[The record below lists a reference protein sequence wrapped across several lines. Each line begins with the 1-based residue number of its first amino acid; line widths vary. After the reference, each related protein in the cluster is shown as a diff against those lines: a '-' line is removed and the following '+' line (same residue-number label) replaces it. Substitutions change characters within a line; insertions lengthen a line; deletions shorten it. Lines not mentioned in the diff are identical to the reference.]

1 MTPVTT
7 VRATAGR
14 TAAAAVGLVLLGAGL
29 SACGG
34 EAEAGPVPLD
44 PTLVKE
50 GRLTV
55 CTSLP
60 YEPFEFKEKGKFV
73 GFDVDL
79 ATEVAR
85 RLKVRPVF
93 VDTDFD
99 GIAAGEPLNAGTCDV
114 AAAALTITGER
125 ARVLDFSSPYF
136 DAAQTMVVPDGSS
149 VTSLDDLAD
158 GSIGVQTGTTGEL
171 YVRDNAPASTEVV
184 TIDDVSEIASAMV
197 RGDVDAAFYDNTVV
211 GDVLKENP
219 DFEVAADFNTGEQYG
234 MAVRKDGSTD
244 LLRTINDVL
253 AGLVKNGRYDEIYA
267 TWFGSKPAK
276 AEAE

>member
-1 MTPVTT
+1 MTARTT
-7 VRATAGR
+7 NGR
-14 TAAAAVGLVLLGAGL
+14 TAAAAAGLLLLGFGLAG
-29 SACGG
+29 CGG
-34 EAEAGPVPLD
+34 EADAGPAPLD
-44 PTLVKE
+44 PTLIKS

-60 YEPFEFKEKGKFV
+60 YEPFEFKEKGEFV
-73 GFDVDL
+73 GFDIDL
-79 ATEVAR
+79 ATAVAK

-99 GIAAGEPLNAGTCDV
+99 GIASGAPLNAGTCDV
-114 AAAALTITGER
+114 AAAGLTITGER

-136 DAAQTMVVPDGSS
+136 DAAQTMVVPAGSG
-149 VTSLDDLAD
+149 VTSLDELAD
-158 GSIGVQTGTTGEL
+158 QKIGVQTGTTGEL
-171 YVRDNAPASTEVV
+171 YVRDNAPSSVEVV
-184 TIDDVSEIASAMV
+184 TIDDLSEIASSMA
-197 RGDVDAAFYDNTVV
+197 RGDIDAAFYDNTVV
-211 GDVLKENP
+211 KDVLSENP

-253 AGLVKNGRYDEIYA
+253 AELVEKGKYDEIYQ
-267 TWFGSKPAK
+267 TWFGSAPPK

>member
-1 MTPVTT
+1 MTRRTSI
-7 VRATAGR
+7 GR
-14 TAAAAVGLVLLGAGL
+14 IVPAAVGLVLLGGGL

-34 EAEAGPVPLD
+34 EAEAGPAALD
-44 PTLVKE
+44 PTLVKP

-73 GFDVDL
+73 GFDIDL

-85 RLKVRPVF
+85 RLKVKPVF

-99 GIAAGEPLNAGTCDV
+99 GIASGAPLNAGTCDV
-114 AAAALTITGER
+114 AAAGLTITGER

-136 DAAQTMVVPDGSS
+136 DAAQTMVVPAGSS
-149 VTSLDDLAD
+149 AASLDDLA
-158 GSIGVQTGTTGEL
+158 GASIGVQTGTTGEL

-184 TIDDVSEIASAMV
+184 AIDDLSEIAAAMV
-197 RGDVDAAFYDNTVV
+197 RGEVDAAFYDNTVV
-211 GDVLKENP
+211 GDVLRDNP

-253 AGLVKNGRYDEIYA
+253 ADLVKKGRYDDIYK
-267 TWFGSKPAK
+267 TWFGSAPPTS
-276 AEAE
+276 EDE

>member
-1 MTPVTT
+1 MTARTTTGRLLPAVT
-7 VRATAGR
+7 
-14 TAAAAVGLVLLGAGL
+14 GLLLLGAGL
-29 SACGG
+29 SGCGG
-34 EAEAGPVPLD
+34 EADAGPAPLD
-44 PTLVKE
+44 PTLVKA
-50 GRLTV
+50 GKLTV

-60 YEPFEFKEKGKFV
+60 YEPFEFKAKGEFV
-73 GFDVDL
+73 GFDIDL
-79 ATEVAR
+79 ATEVAK

-99 GIAAGEPLNAGTCDV
+99 GISSGAPLNEGTCDV
-114 AAAALTITGER
+114 AAAGLTITGER

-136 DAAQTMVVPDGSS
+136 NAAQTMVVPSGSS

-158 GSIGVQTGTTGEL
+158 GKIGVQTGTTGEL

-184 TIDDVSEIASAMV
+184 AIDDLSEIASAMA

-211 GDVLKENP
+211 KDVLSENP
-219 DFEVAADFNTGEQYG
+219 DFDVAADFNTGEQYG

-253 AGLVKNGRYDEIYA
+253 AELEENGRYDEIYQ
-267 TWFGSKPAK
+267 TWFGSKPARAK
-276 AEAE
+276 AE